1 MEKKP
6 HEEYQ
11 VTELRPVDPK
21 PDRLYLK
28 LLKWSHINRISKT
41 VWLSTYF
48 KLIMSFNRVRNV
60 RNL

>member
-6 HEEYQ
+6 YKEYQ
-11 VTELRPVDPK
+11 VTELRPVDTK

-48 KLIMSFNRVRNV
+48 KLIMSFNKVRNV